1 MPPRIYLETSLISYV
16 VGRSSRDLITLA
28 NQQLTREWW
37 ETQRLKYELFVSE
50 LVISEA
56 EIGDATVAQ
65 SRLSLVASLPIL
77 RVPKEAELL
86 APVLLRAAG
95 LASNAGTD
103 ALHMALAAVHGMQ
116 YLLTWN
122 CKHIAN
128 AVIRRAVE
136 RECLAAGYDPPVIC
150 TPQELLER

>member
-1 MPPRIYLETSLISYV
+1 MLPRTYLETSLISYV
-16 VGRSSRDLITLA
+16 VGRPSRDVITLA

-50 LVISEA
+50 LVIAEA
-56 EIGDATVAQ
+56 EIGDETVAQ
-65 SRLSLVASLPIL
+65 NRLSLMTSLPIL
-77 RVPKEAELL
+77 KVPKEAELL
-86 APVLLRAAG
+86 APILLRAAG
-95 LASNAGTD
+95 LASNAATD

-136 RECLAAGYDPPVIC
+136 RECLVAGYDPPVIC
-150 TPQELLER
+150 TPQELMER

>member
-1 MPPRIYLETSLISYV
+1 VPPRIYLETSLISYV

>member
-16 VGRSSRDLITLA
+16 VGRPSRDLITQA
-28 NQQLTREWW
+28 NQELTREWW
-37 ETQRLKYELFVSE
+37 EMERQKYELFISE
-50 LVISEA
+50 LVVREA
-56 EIGDATVAQ
+56 EVGDPSAVR
-65 SRLSLVASLPIL
+65 SRLTLVAPLPRL
-77 RVPKEAELL
+77 STPREVELL

-95 LASNAGTD
+95 LSSNAATD

-136 RECLAAGYDPPVIC
+136 RQCIAAGYDPPVIC
-150 TPQELLER
+150 TPQELMAR

>member
-1 MPPRIYLETSLISYV
+1 MLPRTYLETSLISYV
-16 VGRSSRDLITLA
+16 VGRPSRDVITLA

-37 ETQRLKYELFVSE
+37 DTQRLKYELFVSE

-65 SRLSLVASLPIL
+65 SRLSLVTSLPIL
-77 RVPKEAELL
+77 NVPKEAELL
-86 APVLLRAAG
+86 APILLRAAG
-95 LASNAGTD
+95 LASNAATD
-103 ALHMALAAVHGMQ
+103 TLHMALAAVHGMQ

-136 RECLAAGYDPPVIC
+136 RECLLAGYDPPVIC
-150 TPQELLER
+150 TPQELMDR